1 MLDKG
6 PLSVKHWAPLDTVT
20 MHADSTYSRPPNT
33 AALGTG
39 DKTAVLENGNKGF
52 LIYNQEKHI
61 RDLKISSGIGGE
73 AVNGE
78 AVLGGGGGGDC
89 ISGYIS

>member
-1 MLDKG
+1 
-6 PLSVKHWAPLDTVT
+6 

-39 DKTAVLENGNKGF
+39 DKTSVLENGGKGF
-52 LIYNQEKHI
+52 ITKKKHI
-61 RDLKISSGIGGE
+61 QDLKISGSIGGK

-78 AVLGGGGGGDC
+78 AVLGGGGGL
-89 ISGYIS
+89 Y